1 MVVVRTK
8 RCPGATGLGDAV
20 MVHEL
25 TPTLPAGTVVVVVV
39 VVDVVL
45 VRGMVVVVVV
55 VVVVGATVVVVVGAA
70 VVVVVPD
77 VVSMVTL
84 EASALDAGPVFPATS
99 VTPLVARRAT
109 TVPSEVHV
117 TVTVIEVPDVAEGE
131 KLQPPAE
138 PVLEKSP
145 VAIPETLSENASV

>member
-1 MVVVRTK
+1 M
-8 RCPGATGLGDAV
+8 GDAV
-20 MVHEL
+20 IVHEL

-55 VVVVGATVVVVVGAA
+55 VGATVVVVVVGAA

-117 TVTVIEVPDVAEGE
+117 TVTEIELPDVAEGE

-145 VAIPETLSENASV
+145 EAISETVSENASV